1 MGKVTPPGR
10 LGRIVRQLPLF
21 VPYATLAIVV
31 ACLSKPYFSWP
42 DEADYY
48 KLANNFIHLHVYSSN
63 GVSPTAFRP
72 PGYALF
78 LAPLL
83 CISSNIAFLH
93 YANFMLWLCAVFLVY
108 QISTIVHGE
117 FAAKVALVWTLVYAL
132 GLYTA
137 TFLYPQTLA
146 ATLFVASLYAHLR
159 VDKWGAGWR
168 VVEGTLFGLLILTVP
183 MYLFAVPSLVLLIA
197 TETKRPV
204 HALSILIW
212 IALPPGLWTIRNY
225 TAFHRFVFIATQTGH
240 ELLVGNSPNTTP
252 NAGANADINAYLDE
266 AKRLK
271 LDEVQTDR
279 FFRHSAIEWM
289 AHHPRQWL
297 VLYGEKLLNWFNF
310 RNELVTKT
318 QATNSKWLLMFVTWY
333 SLLGMAVLYLWLSAE
348 KWNNIDLYLWSVYAI
363 GALSYAMFFT
373 RLRYRVPYDYILITQ
388 AAACVSECRSRLSW
402 PRWSW
407 KGTPQGAEG
416 GWS

>member
-1 MGKVTPPGR
+1 M
-10 LGRIVRQLPLF
+10 
-21 VPYATLAIVV
+21 
-31 ACLSKPYFSWP
+31 LSP
-42 DEADYY
+42 
-48 KLANNFIHLHVYSSN
+48 
-63 GVSPTAFRP
+63 
-72 PGYALF
+72 
-78 LAPLL
+78 
-83 CISSNIAFLH
+83 
-93 YANFMLWLCAVFLVY
+93 
-108 QISTIVHGE
+108 
-117 FAAKVALVWTLVYAL
+117 
-132 GLYTA
+132 
-137 TFLYPQTLA
+137 
-146 ATLFVASLYAHLR
+146 
-159 VDKWGAGWR
+159 
-168 VVEGTLFGLLILTVP
+168 
-183 MYLFAVPSLVLLIA
+183 
-197 TETKRPV
+197 
-204 HALSILIW
+204 ILIW

-363 GALSYAMFFT
+363 GALSYAMFFP

-388 AAACVSECRSRLSW
+388 AAACVSECRSRRVSW

-407 KGTPQGAEG
+407 KVRRRVRRVAGVRAAGTGAFQVLSPGVDPGDASRLIRMFSIRVVAGERLLLG
-416 GWS
+416 TKEAVRGVDADGFFQPAWLRLKC